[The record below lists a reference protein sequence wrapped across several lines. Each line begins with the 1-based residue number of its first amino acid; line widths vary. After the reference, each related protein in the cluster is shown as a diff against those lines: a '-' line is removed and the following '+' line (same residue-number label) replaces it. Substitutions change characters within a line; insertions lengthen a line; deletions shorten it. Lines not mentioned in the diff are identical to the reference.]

1 MSLIATVI
9 RARSAAGNGPTR
21 SRRRYAAASNSSDFN
36 DIANSCEKRWCL
48 TKNKSCQDGL
58 RLTVTKELA

>member
-1 MSLIATVI
+1 
-9 RARSAAGNGPTR
+9 
-21 SRRRYAAASNSSDFN
+21 AAASNSSDFN

-58 RLTVTKELA
+58 RLPVTNQVWSVEPNLSVVLSPVCNTGAFS